1 MFTCY
6 YEASKPN
13 GIISGTVMF
22 STMDEA
28 ISFTENFEQV
38 DGSQYSAN
46 RKTFIIG
53 SPEEVV

>member
-1 MFTCY
+1 MYVVY

-22 STMDEA
+22 STMEEA

-38 DGSQYSAN
+38 DGVSYSTN

-53 SPEEVV
+53 SPEEVL